1 MKKMKQIRQGDVLLR
16 RVSQIPPNATPEPP
30 QRGKIVLA
38 LGEVTGHSHTIDA
51 DAADWWKDGEEQY
64 VHVTQ
69 PTEVR
74 HQEHGPLGLAPGERF
89 IKIQQRE
96 YTPESIRNVAD

>member
-1 MKKMKQIRQGDVLLR
+1 MKQLRQGDVLLQQ
-16 RVSQIPPNATPEPP
+16 VTEVPATAIHEPP

-51 DAADWWKDGEEQY
+51 DAADWWKDGGDDY
-64 VHVTQ
+64 VSVITS
-69 PTEVR
+69 TNGT
-74 HQEHGPLGLAPGERF
+74 HQEHGPLPLEAGEKF

-96 YTPESIRNVAD
+96 YTPKAIRNVAD